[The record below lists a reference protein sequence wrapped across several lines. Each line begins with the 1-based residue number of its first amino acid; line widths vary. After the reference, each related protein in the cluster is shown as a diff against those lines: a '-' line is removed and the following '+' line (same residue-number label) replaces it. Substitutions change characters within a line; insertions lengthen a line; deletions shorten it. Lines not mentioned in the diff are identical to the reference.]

1 MKIAL
6 VIEKFDPNGGGAER
20 STAQIAN
27 ELRKAGHDVTI
38 IAGAVGTPES
48 IAGYN
53 VLTLNMQGRFGA
65 LKLSRFVKWARQ
77 QLQQGGYDASL
88 SVTTTVPASVVQP
101 RSGTLKETFARNV
114 AIRTSVAAKLFKRLT
129 LLLSPKHQL
138 LLALE
143 RRTLRDPLVKRFAA
157 ISGYVQKQ
165 LVEGYSIDPARIS
178 IIPNAAAMPVV
189 TPQQRQAWRDEV
201 RKGFSVPD
209 DALVFAYAALNPRLK
224 GAHTLISAAAILKKR
239 GLQNFV
245 ILMAGSMGYRQ
256 QHQAA
261 QLDVRDCIRFIGA
274 TKHMDRLYCASDVT
288 VLPTYY
294 DPSSKVVIE
303 SLMLGVPAISTKYNG
318 ASDMILPGEGIIRG
332 RVINDPGN
340 AEELADAMQQLADP
354 AARAQCASMS
364 EGLSDSL
371 SMATHVQRLTKLFE
385 EASRA

>member
-6 VIEKFDPNGGGAER
+6 VIEKFDPHGGGAER
-20 STAQIAN
+20 STAQIAH
-27 ELRKAGHDVTI
+27 ELRQAGHDVTI

-48 IAGYN
+48 IAGFN
-53 VLTLNMQGRFGA
+53 VHTLNMQGRFGA
-65 LKLSRFVKWARQ
+65 IKLSRFVKWARK

-114 AIRTSVAAKLFKRLT
+114 AIRTNPLARLFKKLT
-129 LLLSPKHQL
+129 LLVSPKHQM

-143 RRTLRDPLVKRFAA
+143 RKTLRDPLVKRFAA
-157 ISGYVQKQ
+157 ISGYVRNQ
-165 LVEGYSIDPARIS
+165 LVEGYGIDASRIS
-178 IIPNAAAMPVV
+178 IIPNAAAMPKVSAE
-189 TPQQRQAWRDEV
+189 QRQAWREEV

-256 QHQAA
+256 QQQAA
-261 QLDVRDCIRFIGA
+261 KLDVRDCIRFIGA
-274 TKHMDRLYCASDVT
+274 TRHMDRLYCASDVT

-303 SLMLGVPAISTKYNG
+303 SLMLGVPAISTKFNG

-332 RVINDPGN
+332 RVIADPGN
-340 AEELADAMQQLADP
+340 AEELANAMQQLADP

-364 EGLSDSL
+364 QGLSDSL
-371 SMATHVQRLTKLFE
+371 SMATHVQRLTRLFE
-385 EASRA
+385 DASRA